1 MIKTLAKI
9 YGPAVRVE
17 YHDLSNPIFK
27 AQAEDIYNTIKAREL
42 DYPVVTINGQIR
54 LAGDVDFYGVIETLE
69 AERQQSARV
78 A

>member
-27 AQAEDIYNTIKAREL
+27 ARAEDIYNTIKAREL
-42 DYPVVTINGQIR
+42 DYPVVTINGQVR

-69 AERQQSARV
+69 AERQQSAKV

>member
-27 AQAEDIYNTIKAREL
+27 ARAEDIYNTIKVHEL
-42 DYPVVTINGQIR
+42 DSPVVTINGQIR
-54 LAGDVDFYGVIETLE
+54 LAGDVDFYGVIEALE
-69 AERQQSARV
+69 TERQHLAK
-78 A
+78 AA

>member
-1 MIKTLAKI
+1 MIRTLAKI

-27 AQAEDIYNTIKAREL
+27 ARAEDIYDTIKAREL

-54 LAGDVDFYGVIETLE
+54 LAGDVDFYGVIEALE
-69 AERQQSARV
+69 TERQQLAK
-78 A
+78 AA